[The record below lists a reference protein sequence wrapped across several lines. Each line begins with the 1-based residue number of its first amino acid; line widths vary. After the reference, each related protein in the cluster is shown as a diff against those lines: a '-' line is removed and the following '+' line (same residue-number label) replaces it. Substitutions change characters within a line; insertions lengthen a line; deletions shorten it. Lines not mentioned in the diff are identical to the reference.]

1 MDALSADEIFLFE
14 GFRLDHR
21 GGGLFRADD
30 SGSLVPVAIGSRA
43 LDLLALLVK
52 RPGDIVTKDAIMNAV
67 WPGLTVA
74 DSNLPTQIWA
84 LRRVLDHG
92 RTQGSCIRT
101 VAGRGYRFVAEVTCA
116 GAEVRPA
123 GPRISSGVATRQPI
137 VAAPLTLVVLPFDNF
152 STLAD
157 QQSFAD
163 RITDDLTT
171 DLSRFTSMRVTSRK
185 TAFSYRNKPVD
196 AKRIG
201 RELGVRYV
209 LEGSVHPSAN
219 HVRVN
224 ARLIDAETDTHLWAE
239 RFDRDPDSL
248 FGVQDE
254 IRKRATV
261 SLYQA
266 LIGADASRQAEYPD
280 PLEYVLRGR
289 AATLKPRKR
298 EDYAQAIGMY
308 ERALELDPQFAEAK
322 GWLADNLACR
332 VLDDMADAAAA
343 DIARAEG
350 LAEEAVAASP
360 RTAFSHVAKGKVLL
374 AQGRYNEAI
383 LEYETARAI
392 NPGWPHLY
400 GDLSDC
406 KLWTGSIQEAIPL
419 AEEAIRMHE
428 RDYSIASWYLSIGRI
443 HLVQSRTYEAIVWLE
458 KARSANPQLP
468 MVHAWLAAACALN
481 GEAERAAAELA
492 QARGLSRDGR
502 YSSIARLQAA
512 GRFGVPKIQALVEN
526 TFLAGLRKAG
536 MPQE

>member
-1 MDALSADEIFLFE
+1 MITMRSAIVS
-14 GFRLDHR
+14 
-21 GGGLFRADD
+21 A
-30 SGSLVPVAIGSRA
+30 SSWSW
-43 LDLLALLVK
+43 
-52 RPGDIVTKDAIMNAV
+52 VTK
-67 WPGLTVA
+67 TV
-74 DSNLPTQIWA
+74 
-84 LRRVLDHG
+84 
-92 RTQGSCIRT
+92 
-101 VAGRGYRFVAEVTCA
+101 
-116 GAEVRPA
+116 
-123 GPRISSGVATRQPI
+123 
-137 VAAPLTLVVLPFDNF
+137 
-152 STLAD
+152 
-157 QQSFAD
+157 
-163 RITDDLTT
+163 
-171 DLSRFTSMRVTSRK
+171 
-185 TAFSYRNKPVD
+185 
-196 AKRIG
+196 
-201 RELGVRYV
+201 
-209 LEGSVHPSAN
+209 
-219 HVRVN
+219 
-224 ARLIDAETDTHLWAE
+224 
-239 RFDRDPDSL
+239 DRDPDSL

-308 ERALELDPQFAEAK
+308 ERALERDPQFAEAK

-428 RDYSIASWYLSIGRI
+428 RDYSIASWYLSIGRV

-458 KARSANPQLP
+458 RHAAPTRNCQWFTRGSPPPALSTARPSAPP
-468 MVHAWLAAACALN
+468 
-481 GEAERAAAELA
+481 
-492 QARGLSRDGR
+492 LSSHKLEG
-502 YSSIARLQAA
+502 
-512 GRFGVPKIQALVEN
+512 
-526 TFLAGLRKAG
+526 
-536 MPQE
+536 

>member
-1 MDALSADEIFLFE
+1 MDALAAVEIFLFE

-30 SGSLVPVAIGSRA
+30 SGGLVPVAIGSRA

-52 RPGDIVTKDAIMNAV
+52 RPGDLVTKDTIMNAV

-84 LRRVLDHG
+84 LRRVLDPG

-101 VAGRGYRFVAEVTCA
+101 VAGRGYRFVGEVTCA
-116 GAEVRPA
+116 AAEVRPA
-123 GPRISSGVATRQPI
+123 GPWVSSGVATRQPV

-152 STLAD
+152 TRAD

-185 TAFSYRNKPVD
+185 TAFTYRNKPVD

-201 RELGVRYV
+201 RELGVRYL

-219 HVRVN
+219 HVRIN

-254 IRKRATV
+254 ITKRATV

-289 AATLKPRKR
+289 AATLKPRNR
-298 EDYAQAIGMY
+298 EGYAQAIGMY

-332 VLDDMADAAAA
+332 VLDEMADAAAV

-350 LAEEAVAASP
+350 LAEQAVAASP
-360 RTAFSHVAKGKVLL
+360 RTAFSHVAKGQVLL
-374 AQGRYNEAI
+374 AQGRYNEATVEFEI
-383 LEYETARAI
+383 ASAI
-392 NPGWPHLY
+392 NPGFPHLC
-400 GDLSDC
+400 GCLSDS
-406 KLWTGSIQEAIPL
+406 KLWTGSVQQAIPL
-419 AEEAIRMHE
+419 AEQAIRMHE
-428 RDYSIASWYLSIGRI
+428 RDYSVASWYLSIGRV
-443 HLVQSRTYEAIVWLE
+443 HLVQSRKYEAIVWLE
-458 KARSANPQLP
+458 KARSATRNCQ
-468 MVHAWLAAACALN
+468 WF
-481 GEAERAAAELA
+481 
-492 QARGLSRDGR
+492 ARGSPPPVLSTARPSAPPLSSRKLGGLSRDGR

-512 GRFGVPKIQALVEN
+512 GHFGVPQIQASVEK

-536 MPQE
+536 LPED

>member
-1 MDALSADEIFLFE
+1 MDALAAVEIFLFE

-30 SGSLVPVAIGSRA
+30 SGGLVPVAIGSRA

-52 RPGDIVTKDAIMNAV
+52 RPGDLVTKDTIMNAV

-84 LRRVLDHG
+84 LRRVLDPG

-101 VAGRGYRFVAEVTCA
+101 VAGRGYRFVGEVTCA
-116 GAEVRPA
+116 AAEVRPA
-123 GPRISSGVATRQPI
+123 GPWVSSGVATRQPV

-152 STLAD
+152 STRAD

-185 TAFSYRNKPVD
+185 TAFTYRNKPVD

-201 RELGVRYV
+201 RELGVRYL

-254 IRKRATV
+254 ITKRATV

-289 AATLKPRKR
+289 AATLKPRNR
-298 EDYAQAIGMY
+298 EGYAQAIGMY

-332 VLDDMADAAAA
+332 VLDEMADAAAV

-350 LAEEAVAASP
+350 LAEQAVAASP
-360 RTAFSHVAKGKVLL
+360 RTAFSHVAKGQVLL
-374 AQGRYNEAI
+374 AQGRYNEATVEFEI
-383 LEYETARAI
+383 ASAI
-392 NPGWPHLY
+392 NPGFPHLY
-400 GDLSDC
+400 GCLSDC
-406 KLWTGSIQEAIPL
+406 KLWTGSVQQAIPF
-419 AEEAIRMHE
+419 AEQAIRMHE
-428 RDYSIASWYLSIGRI
+428 RDYSVASWYLSIGRV
-443 HLVQSRTYEAIVWLE
+443 HLVQSRKYEAIVWLE

-468 MVHAWLAAACALN
+468 MVRAWLAAACALN

-512 GRFGVPKIQALVEN
+512 GHFGVPQIQASVEK

-536 MPQE
+536 LPED